1 MADAAGPDATSPDPI
16 EVIQGQW
23 RDVRPDLDP
32 SPIAVFG
39 RLSRAS
45 RAAEALMN
53 ATFAPHGFDRSAFDV
68 LVTIRR
74 AGEPY
79 CMTSRELQET
89 ALVTSAAVAQR
100 LNRLEDR
107 GLVRRAPHPG
117 DGRVTDVHLT
127 DAGFAAADGAMA
139 DHMATEARMLAH
151 MTPAERDELGRLL
164 ARLLESP
171 ELR

>member
-1 MADAAGPDATSPDPI
+1 
-16 EVIQGQW
+16 
-23 RDVRPDLDP
+23 
-32 SPIAVFG
+32 
-39 RLSRAS
+39 
-45 RAAEALMN
+45 MN

-79 CMTSRELQET
+79 RMTSRELQET
-89 ALVTSAAVAQR
+89 AMVTSAAVAQR
-100 LNRLEDR
+100 LNRLEER
-107 GLVRRAPHPG
+107 GLVRREPNPD

-151 MTPAERDELGRLL
+151 MTSAEREDLGRLL